1 MKGLPGAARW
11 ATALLLTAC
20 SAVGVPP
27 TDDPWQK
34 YLYGCALLDSG
45 RVFPAER
52 LLSESLA
59 HYERSGQPLQLAM
72 VQMSYATLVESPA
85 FVVDRQFHEKRM
97 ALGGREALSARS
109 RAMVATARENLQR
122 ALEAPSAQGSP
133 AERTQ
138 VLIMLAEAQSRL
150 GDRVGA
156 CSALEQAHASH
167 VEGAGVDYPYATYRY
182 RSVPELL
189 EARTRALGCSR

>member
-1 MKGLPGAARW
+1 MKLARW
-11 ATALLLTAC
+11 ASALLLTAC
-20 SAVGVPP
+20 SAVGVPA
-27 TDDPWQK
+27 TDDPWKQ

-59 HYERSGQPLQLAM
+59 YYQRTAEPLQLAM
-72 VQMSYATLVESPA
+72 VQMSYATLIESPT

-97 ALGGREALSARS
+97 ALGGREALPARS

-122 ALEAPSAQGSP
+122 ALDAPPARASP

-138 VLIMLAEAQSRL
+138 VLVMLAEAESRL
-150 GDRVGA
+150 GDRAAA
-156 CSALEQAHASH
+156 CRALEQAHASH
-167 VEGAGVDYPYATYRY
+167 VQAAGVDYPYATYRY

-189 EARTRALGCSR
+189 EARARALDCGR